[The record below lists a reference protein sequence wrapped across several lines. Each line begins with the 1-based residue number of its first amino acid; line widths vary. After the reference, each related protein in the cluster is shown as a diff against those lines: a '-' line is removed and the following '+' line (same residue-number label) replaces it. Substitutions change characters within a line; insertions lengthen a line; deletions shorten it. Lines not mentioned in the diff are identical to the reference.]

1 VTSGAV
7 LALDGVTLRRSGR
20 AIVDDVSWTVA
31 DGERWVVLGPNG
43 AGKSSL
49 LALASTFEL
58 PSRGLVHVLGH
69 RIGRV
74 DVRDLRPRIGYAS
87 DTLARLLAPEAT
99 AHETVVTA
107 KLGALRAWR
116 GGPARVYDDTDHA
129 RAAALLEELGV
140 GDLGART
147 VGRLSQGERQRVQ
160 LARTLMA
167 APELLLLDEP
177 SAGLDLG
184 GRELLVRRLTSLRP
198 APGGALR
205 AVVLVTHHLEE
216 VPPGFTH
223 AMLLRAGRVV
233 AAGPIDEV
241 LDDDPVSECFGL
253 PLRVARRDGRHTAAL
268 AGVGVP

>member
-1 VTSGAV
+1 MTSRDV
-7 LALDGVTLRRSGR
+7 LALDSVTLTRSGR
-20 AIVDDVSWTVA
+20 AIVGDVSWTVE

-74 DVRDLRPRIGYAS
+74 DVRELRPRIGYAS
-87 DTLARLLAPEAT
+87 DTLARMLAPEAT
-99 AHETVVTA
+99 AQETVVTA

-116 GGPARVYDDTDHA
+116 GGPARVYDDEDHA

-140 GDLGART
+140 GDLAART
-147 VGRLSQGERQRVQ
+147 VGQLSQGERQRVQ

-167 APELLLLDEP
+167 EPELLLLDEP
-177 SAGLDLG
+177 AAGLDLA
-184 GRELLVRRLTSLRP
+184 GRELLVRRLTGLRP
-198 APGGALR
+198 GGRLR

-223 AMLLRAGRVV
+223 ALLLRAGRVV
-233 AAGPIDEV
+233 AAGP
-241 LDDDPVSECFGL
+241 LDDVLRDGPVSDCFGL
-253 PLRVARRDGRHTAAL
+253 PISVSRRDGRHSAA
-268 AGVGVP
+268 AATW